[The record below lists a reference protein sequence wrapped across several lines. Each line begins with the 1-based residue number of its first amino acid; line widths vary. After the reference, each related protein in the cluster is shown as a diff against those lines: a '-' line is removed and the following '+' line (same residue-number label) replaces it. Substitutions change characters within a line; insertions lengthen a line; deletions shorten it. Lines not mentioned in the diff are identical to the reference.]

1 MKMKNIITLR
11 DYIQQAEKSHSL
23 ERKQIIDLLDSN
35 NPEILHQLCLAAG
48 RCRRRWLF
56 HETQLVCFFDF
67 GEEAPDADGT
77 ERLILKAENAGFS
90 KIILKRKQ
98 GDDFQTALWQH
109 IANRCRQ
116 RRMQLILSLDK
127 FNLTDISRLKD
138 SGVYGFRCEAGTFN
152 ERIYR
157 RIHKSKT
164 SGNFSYLLKCL
175 ENIHDCG
182 ADLTI
187 GFAVG
192 ITGTTTSDIASDILY
207 LPQLRPH
214 NVEICRFSPEVDETL
229 ALKSIALVRLLN
241 PRVTLTASPVLCN
254 LPEAP
259 FLEQLL
265 AGADT
270 VATSVMLPSMLSEIC
285 FHIKTCGFTVNRDF
299 EK

>member
-109 IANRCRQ
+109 IANKCRQ

-127 FNLTDISRLKD
+127 FNLTDINRLKD

-152 ERIYR
+152 KRIYR

-192 ITGTTTSDIASDILY
+192 IPGTTTSDIASDILY
-207 LPQLRPH
+207 LPQLRLTL
-214 NVEICRFSPEVDETL
+214 VFST
-229 ALKSIALVRLLN
+229 
-241 PRVTLTASPVLCN
+241 VLCAVQA
-254 LPEAP
+254 LDIFRECY
-259 FLEQLL
+259 LL
-265 AGADT
+265 AGSYPAREVYT
-270 VATSVMLPSMLSEIC
+270 LQHYLYNC
-285 FHIKTCGFTVNRDF
+285 FHRGDYASAASALYALLPVIAGLVWLLLRGDAR
-299 EK
+299 EKA